1 MKSPAIRKISKEGRR
16 VSFAMDDG
24 EVTPKAESTSAP
36 MNGHMTNGVSS
47 KKRRESIPEE
57 TKESGRQQKGRNLMD
72 NFKGIICRN
81 YFIWKQ
87 KYLINLA
94 TTL

>member
-24 EVTPKAESTSAP
+24 EVTPKAEGTSTP
-36 MNGHMTNGVSS
+36 MNGHMANGVSS

-57 TKESGRQQKGRNLMD
+57 TKESSRQQKGQTLLNI
-72 NFKGIICRN
+72 FKGNIC
-81 YFIWKQ
+81 
-87 KYLINLA
+87 
-94 TTL
+94 